1 MRSYARCT
9 GRTVPLNSRT
19 STPKEGETILC
30 VSRRARKTLISIDPR
45 FIDPWEPV
53 ENDEAV
59 VIKGPLLGSTGV
71 VKSKDGSK
79 CVVAFR
85 VDNDTVD
92 YSIEEGELAS
102 IEDLK
107 E

>member
-30 VSRRARKTLISIDPR
+30 MSRRARKTLISIDPR

-53 ENDEAV
+53 ENDEAM

-71 VKSKDGSK
+71 VKSKVGSK
-79 CVVAFR
+79 RVVAFR
-85 VDNDTVD
+85 VDNNTAD
-92 YSIEEGELAS
+92 YSFEEDELAS
-102 IEDLK
+102 LEDIK